1 MIDNQPAVGA
11 PAVSWKEMLGAAGTC
26 IDISQTMVGFMAVGS
41 ETIDMI
47 SVVVYVKAGTE

>member
-1 MIDNQPAVGA
+1 MIDNQAAAGA
-11 PAVSWKEMLGAAGTC
+11 PAVSWMEMLGAAGTC